1 MKQAIAN
8 RRNKFIAFLVIF
20 VGIALFQFTE
30 LRYIFGILNIGKFYN
45 IFFLLILSIYIFLNI
60 YVKKLSKNI
69 WIYYMMPGLLVF
81 MGYFINITINT
92 LRDQSLFVNYGALF
106 PWLIYLAVPF
116 VLKDNIINTKSLLRY
131 YYYLTLLIII
141 LGLFDY
147 FMYFN
152 GFSNLQVLN
161 HPNGVFLSGWF
172 SILHQLEDGS
182 AHYRF
187 YASMGEPGSL
197 AMILIP
203 SLIYSALYK
212 RYLGMS
218 ILTLSIYLTGSLGA
232 FISIG
237 VVIFLFLILQYRKN
251 KFSIFIPIISSVL
264 ILSVVAI
271 NWDKIYDSYE
281 KKGNSATIRE
291 DNVLNA
297 INNLSS
303 ILVNNPL
310 GINFSTNYS
319 ENTDKDYYGSNFMP
333 LNAVYKGGVFAGIG
347 YTIIIIVFFL
357 TAISSFYHKSISR
370 EDIFYSLSII
380 STLMFIFQRNSLL
393 EISML
398 VLLFAPFV
406 IRRLDPYSK
415 KYI

>member
-1 MKQAIAN
+1 MKQTITN

-20 VGIALFQFTE
+20 AGIALFQFTE
-30 LRYIFGILNIGKFYN
+30 LRYIFGIPNIGKFYN

-218 ILTLSIYLTGSLGA
+218 ILTLGIYLTDSLGA

-237 VVIFLFLILQYRKN
+237 VVIFLLLILLYRKN
-251 KFSIFIPIISSVL
+251 KFSIFIPLFSSVVIPSYKHGHL
-264 ILSVVAI
+264 I
-271 NWDKIYDSYE
+271 
-281 KKGNSATIRE
+281 G
-291 DNVLNA
+291 
-297 INNLSS
+297 
-303 ILVNNPL
+303 
-310 GINFSTNYS
+310 
-319 ENTDKDYYGSNFMP
+319 
-333 LNAVYKGGVFAGIG
+333 
-347 YTIIIIVFFL
+347 
-357 TAISSFYHKSISR
+357 
-370 EDIFYSLSII
+370 
-380 STLMFIFQRNSLL
+380 
-393 EISML
+393 
-398 VLLFAPFV
+398 
-406 IRRLDPYSK
+406 
-415 KYI
+415 